1 MKLAIFAFA
10 LVGAILALP
19 QDVPQP
25 AGERTASPQDKP
37 QQALIGQDKPQQASE
52 RTAFPQDK
60 PQEASDRK
68 EAGE

>member
-37 QQALIGQDKPQQASE
+37 Q
-52 RTAFPQDK
+52 
-60 PQEASDRK
+60 EASDRK